1 MDKFKIAIEVLNFL
15 LQKGTFISTSEIQRH
30 LVSINLLESLSPKS
44 KDRRKLNRILVFL
57 ESEGYIE
64 SERIN
69 ARGRKPQRWK
79 VNENALPYLV
89 SISDEELTSLLTFV
103 SFIPDSYKELSIFSP
118 LMQLIVRLSKKF
130 SENKLDIIKKSFV
143 YESQFLEK
151 FILLKQDVLLQ
162 IHKAIIKNK
171 ALRIR
176 YKQSEAFKIFPL
188 KIFVYNGIIYIGA
201 LRENKSYRTYHLA
214 GIDVLEELEEN
225 LPKFYRKKYEDV
237 TFYMEDE
244 KPFLFGVRLPF
255 KESLNYFSNIQIFP
269 TQFFFK
275 KESNESYLIY
285 LVGFLGSRFTS
296 RFLVEEVIE
305 VIPPSKEIL
314 NTAKERK
321 LKLKYPNLSLSLN
334 LNRQRF
340 FHFVDE
346 LSYFIDQRRR
356 AISHINI
363 KNPH

>member
-1 MDKFKIAIEVLNFL
+1 MDKFKIAIDVLNFL
-15 LQKGTFISTSEIQRH
+15 LQKGTFVSTSEIQEY

-69 ARGRKPQRWK
+69 AHGRKPQRWK

-130 SENKLDIIKKSFV
+130 SEDKLDIIRKSFV

-151 FILLKQDVLLQ
+151 FIPLKQDVLLQ
-162 IHKAIIKNK
+162 IHKAIIENK

-188 KIFVYNGIIYIGA
+188 KIFVYNGLIYIGA
-201 LRENKSYRTYHLA
+201 LKEDKSYRTYHLA
-214 GIDVLEELEEN
+214 GVDVLEELKEN

-244 KPFLFGVRLPF
+244 KPFVFGVRLPL
-255 KESLNYFSNIQIFP
+255 KESLSYFSNVQIFP

-275 KESNESYLIY
+275 KEDNESCLVY
-285 LVGFLGSRFTS
+285 LVGFLGSRFAS
-296 RFLVEEVIE
+296 RILVEEVLE
-305 VIPPSKEIL
+305 VIPPSEEIL
-314 NTAKERK
+314 STAKKKK
-321 LKLKYPNLSLSLN
+321 LRLKYPNLPLN
-334 LNRQRF
+334 LKLNRQRF
-340 FHFVDE
+340 FQFIDE
-346 LSYFIDQRRR
+346 LNYFINQRKN
-356 AISHINI
+356 ALNYINLD
-363 KNPH
+363 KT